1 MSVDNFSNHYTKTHG
16 DEHVDYTC
24 LNIDYIEIMYS
35 IYFEIS
41 MLSQIIISISMSPSL
56 NNKSAFLFQIIHF

>member
-1 MSVDNFSNHYTKTHG
+1 MSVYNFSNHYTKTHG

-56 NNKSAFLFQIIHF
+56 NNKSAFLFHTIHF